1 VPGYARPV
9 TERLLVVGGDAASMT
24 AASQA
29 RRLRPPEDLQI
40 IALERGRHASY
51 SACGIP
57 YWIGGTVSSVDT
69 LLVRTPE
76 AFRHKQAIDLRL
88 RHEAVGLDLDRREVL
103 VRDHDRDRELRTGY
117 DQLVI
122 GTGAVPVRPPLPGI
136 DAPGVYGVQ
145 TLDDGEAV
153 RAALDAGARRAVVV
167 GGGYI
172 GLEMAEAF
180 VQRGLDVTV
189 VEASEAP
196 MASLDSDMGGLVADA
211 MQGLG
216 ITLHCSEPVQA
227 VELGADGGVRAVVT
241 AEREIPADL
250 VVLGLGVR
258 PNTALAAAAGIRT
271 GTTGGIVT
279 DAQMRAVSHQGVWA
293 AGDCVETVNRV
304 SLAPIAV
311 ALGTHANKQ
320 GRVVGINIGG
330 GYATFPGVVGTAAT
344 KVCDLEVARTGL
356 RERDADA
363 AGFRYVTT
371 VVESTTRAGY
381 FPGAQPIT
389 TKLIA
394 EKRSGRLLGAQIVG
408 REGAAKRID
417 VLATALWN
425 EMTVEELA
433 GLDLSY
439 APPFA
444 PVWDPVLIAARK
456 AWDAVEKDVAV
467 ADHRR

>member
-1 VPGYARPV
+1 MSR
-9 TERLLVVGGDAASMT
+9 ERLVVIGADAGGMT

-29 RRLRPPEDLQI
+29 RRRRKAADLEI
-40 IALERGRHASY
+40 LAVDRGRHASY

-57 YWIGGTVSSVDT
+57 YWIGGTVKSVDALIT
-69 LLVRTPE
+69 RTVE
-76 AFRHKQAIDLRL
+76 EFRKQDIEVRL
-88 RHEAVGLDLDRREVL
+88 RHEAVELDLAAGEVT
-103 VRDHDRDRELRTGY
+103 VRDLDGAGQARIGF

-122 GTGAVPVRPPLPGI
+122 GTGAAPVRPDIPGV
-136 DAPGVYGVQ
+136 DAPGVFGVQ

-153 RAALDAGARRAVVV
+153 RAASAGAERAVVV

-180 VQRGLDVTV
+180 AQLGLAVTV
-189 VEASEAP
+189 VEAAAQPLSTT
-196 MASLDSDMGGLVADA
+196 LDPDMGRLVSDA
-211 MQGLG
+211 VAGLG
-216 ITLHCSEPVQA
+216 IELLRGEPVTA
-227 VELGADGGVRAVVT
+227 IAAGPDGRARAVVT
-241 AEREIPADL
+241 AEREIPADV

-258 PNTALAAAAGIRT
+258 PATELARAAGVQI
-271 GTTGGIVT
+271 GVTGGIVT
-279 DAQMRAVSHQGVWA
+279 DARMRTVSHERVWA
-293 AGDCVETVNRV
+293 AGDCVETIHRV
-304 SLAPIAV
+304 SRAPISV
-311 ALGTHANKQ
+311 PLGTHANKQ
-320 GRVVGINIGG
+320 GRIAGINIAG
-330 GYATFPGVVGTAAT
+330 GYATFPGIVGTAVT

-356 RERDADA
+356 READA
-363 AGFRYVTT
+363 ERAGFRFVTAT
-371 VVESTTRAGY
+371 VESTTRAGY
-381 FPGAQPIT
+381 FPHAKPIT

-425 EMTVEELA
+425 EMTVEEIA

-456 AWDAVEKDVAV
+456 AWDAVEVDISDWYRA
-467 ADHRR
+467 HPR